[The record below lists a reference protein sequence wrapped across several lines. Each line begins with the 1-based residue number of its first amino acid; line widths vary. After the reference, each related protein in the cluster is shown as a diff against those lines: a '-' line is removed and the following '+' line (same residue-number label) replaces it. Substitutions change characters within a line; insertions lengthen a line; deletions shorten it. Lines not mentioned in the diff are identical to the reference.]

1 MKGDFIMDSTLNSC
15 IMIVALNIMHIKC
28 KLTFIHDDSVSRFS
42 GEILVR
48 KN

>member
-1 MKGDFIMDSTLNSC
+1 MKGDFIMDSTLNTC
-15 IMIVALNIMHIKC
+15 IMIVVLNIMHKC

>member
-1 MKGDFIMDSTLNSC
+1 MKGDFIMDWIFNIC
-15 IMIVALNIMHIKC
+15 IMIVVLNIMYKC
-28 KLTFIHDDSVSRFS
+28 KLIFIYDDFVSRFS